1 MGTIGSE
8 PFCNC
13 DSNDSR
19 FETSFKAKQNN
30 DMLCPFINTIVYQNY
45 NIDNSRISKKASNKK
60 SKEVV
65 KKKKAKYDLN
75 NYEMNFEYHTNN
87 SNKLKDENKAKIQK
101 KNFFNLNPK
110 TNNDKNSLYNNNNN
124 NNTNNSINNN
134 NSNNTNKNII
144 NKSKD
149 EIINDNENK
158 NEIKNENENEDKE
171 EDEDEQNKKKNQT
184 SIENENEN
192 EENNSYKDEDQD
204 SELDKIDTNKNMKSN
219 EINSNNS
226 DNSDNSNDKENFD
239 KPKDA
244 PKNGLDIQVWGKNC
258 YYIGYFKD
266 GMADGIGKLI
276 AGNSKFYGEYKNN
289 RSNGFG
295 IFHNNQNETIYEGYW
310 LDDAQ
315 NGCGIEKWNDN
326 SIFIG

>member
-1 MGTIGSE
+1 
-8 PFCNC
+8 
-13 DSNDSR
+13 
-19 FETSFKAKQNN
+19 
-30 DMLCPFINTIVYQNY
+30 
-45 NIDNSRISKKASNKK
+45 
-60 SKEVV
+60 
-65 KKKKAKYDLN
+65 
-75 NYEMNFEYHTNN
+75 
-87 SNKLKDENKAKIQK
+87 
-101 KNFFNLNPK
+101 
-110 TNNDKNSLYNNNNN
+110 
-124 NNTNNSINNN
+124 
-134 NSNNTNKNII
+134 
-144 NKSKD
+144 
-149 EIINDNENK
+149 
-158 NEIKNENENEDKE
+158 
-171 EDEDEQNKKKNQT
+171 
-184 SIENENEN
+184 
-192 EENNSYKDEDQD
+192 
-204 SELDKIDTNKNMKSN
+204 MKSN

-226 DNSDNSNDKENFD
+226 DNLDNSNDKENFD

-326 SIFIG
+326 SIFIGEYLNGLKSGIGIYMWQDGSRYEGEFKNNMFEGYGIFFYNKSKIYLGEWKNNKKDGYGEFIMDDKLYIGYFSNDQKDGFGMCYWDKKDKLFIGFWKNNKIQGFGKIIHENKIKYGLWGEDNGNKKVDLFNSNEEAYNYMKNNNDIESYKKYFEFSKEEIIGYYSEFYKDDFVSPCVLSEKLY